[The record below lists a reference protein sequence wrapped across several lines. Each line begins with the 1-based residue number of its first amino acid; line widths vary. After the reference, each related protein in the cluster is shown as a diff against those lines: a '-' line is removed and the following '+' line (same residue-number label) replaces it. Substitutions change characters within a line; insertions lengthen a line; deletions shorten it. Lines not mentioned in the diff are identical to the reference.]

1 MTETSSADWYSH
13 ISRLIKKRPQ
23 LNVYSSGDYAGVLAK
38 ESVYAFTYDV
48 HVQSNKPCEVSLGL
62 PFRTRSYTSGDL
74 FGVFSM
80 NEPEGYLRLYI
91 EDAMSR
97 AGIPNKLLF
106 LALSQ
111 GLQVGRVSYEHPELD
126 LAPPSPET
134 IEQLLHERDQS
145 YFGRLMA
152 KYALRSSL
160 SGAQPKIIVPTQIT
174 AERPN
179 KTSLLTPSVIV
190 KEAGHEFPGLSLN
203 EYFCMSV
210 ASEANLNV
218 PRFWLSDDAT
228 RFIVERFDR
237 DPSGN
242 RLASRIWPYWPV

>member
-38 ESVYAFTYDV
+38 ESVYAFNYDV

-106 LALSQ
+106 LVES
-111 GLQVGRVSYEHPELD
+111 H
-126 LAPPSPET
+126 
-134 IEQLLHERDQS
+134 
-145 YFGRLMA
+145 M
-152 KYALRSSL
+152 
-160 SGAQPKIIVPTQIT
+160 
-174 AERPN
+174 N
-179 KTSLLTPSVIV
+179 TPSLIWHPPLL
-190 KEAGHEFPGLSLN
+190 KQSN
-203 EYFCMSV
+203 NCCMS
-210 ASEANLNV
+210 E
-218 PRFWLSDDAT
+218 
-228 RFIVERFDR
+228 I
-237 DPSGN
+237 
-242 RLASRIWPYWPV
+242 SRILGA